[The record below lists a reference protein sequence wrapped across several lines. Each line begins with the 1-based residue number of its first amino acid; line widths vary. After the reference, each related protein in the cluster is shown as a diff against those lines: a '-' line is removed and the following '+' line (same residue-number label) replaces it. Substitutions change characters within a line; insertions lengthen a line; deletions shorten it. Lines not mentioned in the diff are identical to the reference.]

1 MKKFFYFSLNLII
14 FVFFHLFFV
23 ICSNSIFPY
32 FLLLL
37 FFEILF
43 SFRKPL
49 RMINNIL
56 PISRNLQHEV
66 LFYIFYPSILLLSQ
80 LYLFRL
86 LLVIPQIGY
95 AYLFF
100 LCLIILLCILKK
112 KYIYRLSIITHI
124 IATLTAC
131 LTFIKF
137 DTYGFDFYYTPQRI
151 SERPV
156 ENINGLRKIFYSL
169 NYLSSDKKYFN
180 FQSGKKKYFDPYDFK
195 EIDETNLLVTCRWDK
210 ILKINL
216 NDLSFKELNV
226 DTTHCEIS
234 SSGKY
239 FYTGNFLRKFEQ
251 SNLIKVDLE
260 NMKIADNISLKTNE
274 LPKTNPFFSYI
285 FDGVRDICIIDGII
299 NVFTFR
305 GRMIQIDEKQKTI
318 IKIKRIF
325 SFIIE
330 GCYNRINKE
339 GFVNTLFYISKIDL
353 NNFNEINF
361 RPSFIVSRS
370 KLNIQRNLLFAVNSL
385 PILGKIIVMNA
396 ENFKTLKVFNTS
408 FCRDFA
414 FDDQLKYLFT
424 SNYFSGM
431 VDVIDFN
438 TKKILYS
445 FYAGPLIRAMYFS
458 NKNNKLYIGSSMGI
472 FEFDPTEINIA
483 K

>member
-1 MKKFFYFSLNLII
+1 MNFIFYFSLNIII
-14 FVFFHLFFV
+14 FIFFLLFFV
-23 ICSNSIFPY
+23 ICANSIFPY
-32 FLLLL
+32 FFFFL

-86 LLVIPQIGY
+86 LLVIPQMGY
-95 AYLFF
+95 VYLFF
-100 LCLIILLCILKK
+100 LCLIILLWILKK
-112 KYIYRLSIITHI
+112 KYVYRLLIIIHI

-131 LTFIKF
+131 LVFIEY
-137 DTYGFDFYYTPQRI
+137 DIYGFDFYYTPQLL

-156 ENINGLRKIFYSL
+156 ENINGLRKIFYSP
-169 NYLSSDKKYFN
+169 NYLSIDKQYFN
-180 FQSGKKKYFDPYDFK
+180 FQSGKKNYFDPYDFK
-195 EIDETNLLVTCRWDK
+195 EIDDNNLLVTCRWDK

-216 NDLSFKELNV
+216 NDSSYKELNV

-260 NMKIADNISLKTNE
+260 NMKIIDNISLKTNE
-274 LPKTNPFFSYI
+274 LPKTNPFFSDI
-285 FDGVRDICIIDGII
+285 FDGVRDICIIDDII

-305 GRMIQIDEKQKTI
+305 GRMIQIDEKQNKLLI
-318 IKIKRIF
+318 IKRFF
-325 SFIIE
+325 SFIID

-339 GFVNTLFYISKIDL
+339 GFINTLFYISKIDL
-353 NNFNEINF
+353 NNLNEINY
-361 RPSFIVSRS
+361 RPFFIISRS

-408 FCRDFA
+408 YCRDFA

-431 VDVIDFN
+431 VDVIDYN

-458 NKNNKLYIGSSMGI
+458 NKKNRLYIGSSMGI
-472 FEFDPTEINIA
+472 FEFDPTEISFE